1 MCGKHLVNLQKI
13 KLMFKKRK
21 TSLETISKELINKG
35 TETCIL
41 KIRLL
46 GISKI
51 EDHFIY
57 ECIYIDEKIL
67 KTVPVVAKNVHSV
80 VNILSP
86 YVNKGKSEQW
96 TAFQIGSENAVA
108 SRMK

>member
-1 MCGKHLVNLQKI
+1 
-13 KLMFKKRK
+13 MFKKQK
-21 TSLETISKELINKG
+21 ISLQTISKELINKG

-46 GISKI
+46 DISKI

-67 KTVPVVAKNVHSV
+67 KTVPIVAKNINHV

-86 YVNKGKSEQW
+86 YIKKGKSEQW
-96 TAFQIGSENAVA
+96 TAFQIGSENAVV
-108 SRMK
+108 SRMKQESR